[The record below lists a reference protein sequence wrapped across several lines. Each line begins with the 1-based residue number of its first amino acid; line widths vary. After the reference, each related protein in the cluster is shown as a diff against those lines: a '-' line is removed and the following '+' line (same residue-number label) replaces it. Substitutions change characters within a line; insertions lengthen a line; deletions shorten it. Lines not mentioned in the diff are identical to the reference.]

1 VKPIVIVGSYNTSET
16 IRVSRLP
23 RPGET
28 IMGSGYSKGP
38 GGKGSN
44 QAVAARRLDGE
55 ARFIGC
61 VGKDKNGDEAFS
73 LWESESVAV
82 EGVRRVARHTGTA
95 LIVVEEDTGVNI
107 ITIAPGANLDLSPAD
122 IVESR
127 KTVAGCGVV
136 LAQLEIPVET
146 AVAATRVGREEGA
159 LVILNPAP
167 AMPASELDLT
177 RVDVVTPNEQEFVL
191 LSGTDSL
198 EAGSASLLKR
208 GPRTVIVTLG
218 EGGAYVATEKRS
230 YRVPAPRVRS
240 VDETGAGDAFNGAL
254 AVALS
259 KGEEM
264 EEAVRFA
271 NVAGALTVTKEEV
284 IPALPRLEEVEAL
297 RRSAVLSWPPP

>member
-1 VKPIVIVGSYNTSET
+1 MRPITVVGSYNASET

-28 IMGSGYSKGP
+28 IMGTGYSKGP

-55 ARFIGC
+55 VRFIGC
-61 VGKDKNGDEAFS
+61 VGRDGNGDEAFL
-73 LWESESVAV
+73 LWESEKVAS
-82 EGVRRVARHTGTA
+82 EGVRQVSKHTGTA
-95 LIVVEEDTGVNI
+95 LIVVSEGTGANI
-107 ITIAPGANLDLSPAD
+107 ITIAPGANLELSPAH
-122 IVESR
+122 IAESR
-127 KTVAGCGVV
+127 AAITGCGVV
-136 LAQLEIPVET
+136 LTQLEISVET
-146 AVAATRVGREEGA
+146 AMAAARVGREEGA

-167 AMPASELDLT
+167 AVSASELDLSQ
-177 RVDVVTPNEQEFVL
+177 VDVITPNEQEFGL
-191 LSGTDSL
+191 LSGSDSL
-198 EAGSASLLKR
+198 EAGTIAMLKK

-218 EGGAYVATEKRS
+218 EEGAYVATEKRS
-230 YRVPAPRVRS
+230 YRVPAPRVKS

-271 NVAGALTVTKEEV
+271 NAAGALTVTKEEV
-284 IPALPRLEEVEAL
+284 IPALPRKAEVEAL
-297 RRSAVLSWPPP
+297 RRSAILS